1 MLRIAEQWYA
11 SDVGRQRQGN
21 EDNFFVRAPLFV
33 VADGMGGAQAGEV
46 ASEISVRSFDD
57 ELPNGSRAEA
67 LVHVI
72 EQANKRIHERARSDD
87 SLHGMGT
94 TTTAAYVDDDEV
106 IIAHVGDSR
115 AYLLRGGDLIRLTKD
130 HSLVGELVARGK
142 LTEEQ
147 AEQHPQ
153 RSVITRA
160 LGPEANVQVD
170 IDIFPAKAGDLFL
183 LCSDG
188 LTSMVHEPKLRPLFE
203 ESDSLETLGKR
214 LIDAANAAGGRDN
227 ITVILFRLEEV
238 ESQGGAAEAATA
250 VKPEEGETSEYDTF
264 EGQAVP
270 SPRQGVT
277 RADADALPAAEVAD
291 AVEESYRQDGTVA
304 LSAIRPPG
312 ESEPAST
319 PEEPPPK
326 DDAARSA
333 TATPPPRRTA
343 PLPGAAAKKP
353 RKRRRRL
360 PVGLLV
366 ALALL
371 VLVLAGGWMATRAV
385 YFVGTDPRDDRT
397 IAIFRGLPYDL
408 PFGIELYERF
418 AGSGVT
424 IDDVPRARRSTFTDH
439 KLRSRDDAENL
450 VIALE
455 RGQIE

>member
-1 MLRIAEQWYA
+1 MLRIAEHWYA
-11 SDVGRQRQGN
+11 SDLGRQRQGN
-21 EDNFFVRAPLFV
+21 EDNYFVRAPLFV

-46 ASEISVRSFDD
+46 ASEIAVRSFDD

-67 LVHVI
+67 LVRII
-72 EQANKRIHERARSDD
+72 EEANKRIHERARSDD

-106 IIAHVGDSR
+106 VIAHVGDSR
-115 AYLLRGGDLIRLTKD
+115 AYLLRNGELIRLTKD

-160 LGPEANVQVD
+160 LGPEASVQVD
-170 IDIFPAKAGDLFL
+170 IDIFPARAGDLFL

-203 ESDSLETLGKR
+203 EGDSLETLGKR

-238 ESQGGAAEAATA
+238 GSQGGAAGAATA
-250 VKPEEGETSEYDTF
+250 AAPEEGETSEYDTF
-264 EGQAVP
+264 EGEAVR

-291 AVEESYRQDGTVA
+291 AVEEGYRRDGTVA

-312 ESEPAST
+312 ESEPAAT

-343 PLPGAAAKKP
+343 PLPGAAAKP
-353 RKRRRRL
+353 RKRRRRRL

-366 ALALL
+366 VLALL
-371 VLVLAGGWMATRAV
+371 AIVLAGGWMATRAV

-424 IDDVPRARRSTFTDH
+424 IDEVPRARRATFTDH

>member
-1 MLRIAEQWYA
+1 
-11 SDVGRQRQGN
+11 V
-21 EDNFFVRAPLFV
+21 
-33 VADGMGGAQAGEV
+33 
-46 ASEISVRSFDD
+46 
-57 ELPNGSRAEA
+57 
-67 LVHVI
+67 
-72 EQANKRIHERARSDD
+72 
-87 SLHGMGT
+87 
-94 TTTAAYVDDDEV
+94 
-106 IIAHVGDSR
+106 IAHVGDSR
-115 AYLLRGGDLIRLTKD
+115 AYLLRGGELIRLTKD

-160 LGPEANVQVD
+160 LGPEASVQVD

-188 LTSMVHEPKLRPLFE
+188 LTSMVHEPQLRPLFE
-203 ESDSLETLGKR
+203 GAESLEQLGKR

-238 ESQGGAAEAATA
+238 EGSAGAGAAAQA
-250 VKPEEGETSEYDTF
+250 VPDEGETSEYDTF
-264 EGQAVP
+264 EGEAVRA
-270 SPRQGVT
+270 PRQGVT
-277 RADADALPAAEVAD
+277 RPDADALPAAEVAD
-291 AVEESYRQDGTVA
+291 AVESNYRGTVA

-312 ESEPAST
+312 ESEAAAT

-343 PLPGAAAKKP
+343 PLPGAAAKP
-353 RKRRRRL
+353 RKRRRRRV
-360 PVGLLV
+360 PAGVIAGLI
-366 ALALL
+366 
-371 VLVLAGGWMATRAV
+371 VLAMVLSGAWIATRAV

-397 IAIFRGLPYDL
+397 IAIFRGVPYDL
-408 PFGIELYERF
+408 PFGISLYERF

-424 IDDVPRARRSTFTDH
+424 IDEVPRARRSTFTDH

>member
-11 SDVGRQRQGN
+11 SDLGRQRQGN

-46 ASEISVRSFDD
+46 ASEIAVRSFDD

-67 LVHVI
+67 LVRVI
-72 EQANKRIHERARSDD
+72 EEANKRIHDRARSDD

-106 IIAHVGDSR
+106 VIAHVGDSR

-203 ESDSLETLGKR
+203 EADSLEQLGKR

-238 ESQGGAAEAATA
+238 ETRGGAGDAAA
-250 VKPEEGETSEYDTF
+250 AAAGPDEGETSEYDTF
-264 EGQAVP
+264 EGEAVR

-291 AVEESYRQDGTVA
+291 AVEEEYRRDGTVA
-304 LSAIRPPG
+304 LSAIRAPG
-312 ESEPAST
+312 ASEPAAT

-326 DDAARSA
+326 DDAAGSA
-333 TATPPPRRTA
+333 TAEVPPRTA
-343 PLPGAAAKKP
+343 PLPGAAGKP
-353 RKRRRRL
+353 GKRRRRL

-366 ALALL
+366 GLAVLAI
-371 VLVLAGGWMATRAV
+371 VLVGAWMATRAV

-418 AGSGVT
+418 AASGVT
-424 IDDVPRARRSTFTDH
+424 IDDVPRARRSTFTNH

>member
-46 ASEISVRSFDD
+46 ASEISVQSFDD

-87 SLHGMGT
+87 SLRGMGT

-115 AYLLRGGDLIRLTKD
+115 AYLLRGGELIRLTKD

-160 LGPEANVQVD
+160 LGPEASVQVD
-170 IDIFPAKAGDLFL
+170 IDIFPARSGDLFL

-227 ITVILFRLEEV
+227 ITLILFRLEEV
-238 ESQGGAAEAATA
+238 EAQGAAAAGA
-250 VKPEEGETSEYDTF
+250 AAAQPDEGATSEYDTF
-264 EGQAVP
+264 EGEAVRG
-270 SPRQGVT
+270 PRQGVT
-277 RADADALPAAEVAD
+277 RPEANAMPAAEVAD
-291 AVEESYRQDGTVA
+291 AVEEECRRDGTIA
-304 LSAIRPPG
+304 LSAIRPG
-312 ESEPAST
+312 ESE

-343 PLPGAAAKKP
+343 PLPGAAAKP
-353 RKRRRRL
+353 RKRRRRRL

-366 ALALL
+366 VLALL
-371 VLVLAGGWMATRAV
+371 LIVLAGGWMATRAV

-408 PFGIELYERF
+408 PFGLELYDRY

-424 IDDVPRARRSTFTDH
+424 IDEVPAARRSTFTNH

>member
-1 MLRIAEQWYA
+1 MLRIAEHWYA

-21 EDNFFVRAPLFV
+21 EDNFFVRSPLFV

-46 ASEISVRSFDD
+46 ASEIAVRSFDD
-57 ELPNGSRAEA
+57 ELPNGSLADA

-72 EQANKRIHERARSDD
+72 EQANRRIHERARSDD

-106 IIAHVGDSR
+106 VIAHVGDSR
-115 AYLLRGGDLIRLTKD
+115 AYLLRGGELIRLTKD

-160 LGPEANVQVD
+160 LGPEASVQVD
-170 IDIFPAKAGDLFL
+170 IDIFPARAGDLFL

-188 LTSMVHEPKLRPLFE
+188 LTSMVHEPQLRPLFDEAGSIE
-203 ESDSLETLGKR
+203 ELGKR

-227 ITVILFRLEEV
+227 ITVVLFRLEEV
-238 ESQGGAAEAATA
+238 ESQGGAAGGAAADAEADQ
-250 VKPEEGETSEYDTF
+250 GETSEYDTF
-264 EGQAVP
+264 EGEAVR

-291 AVEESYRQDGTVA
+291 GVEESYRRDGTIA
-304 LSAIRPPG
+304 LSAVRPRG
-312 ESEPAST
+312 ESE

-343 PLPGAAAKKP
+343 PLPGAAAKP
-353 RKRRRRL
+353 GKRRRRI
-360 PVGLLV
+360 PVGLIV
-366 ALALL
+366 VLALL
-371 VLVLAGGWMATRAV
+371 ALVLAGGWMATRAV

-408 PFGIELYERF
+408 PFGAKLYERY

-424 IDDVPRARRSTFTDH
+424 IDEVPRARRSTFTDH
-439 KLRSRDDAENL
+439 KLRSKDDAETL